1 MDNVLI
7 LIFQLIVLLF
17 SVIIHE
23 IAHGAM
29 ANHLGDPTAKN
40 MGRLTLNPLKHL
52 DPVGSLIVPLLV
64 FIISR
69 GSFIFGWAKPVLYNP
84 YLLKNP
90 QSGAGLIGIA
100 GPLANFVLAIIFAV
114 LLRLTPLL
122 GSTGETLI
130 IFFNIIIFV
139 NVLLAVFNLLP
150 IPPLDGSKVLFA
162 FLPEQANE
170 IKILLERFGF
180 FILLLFIFFGFQLIM
195 PIIYGIYHLI
205 VGPFSLF

>member
-1 MDNVLI
+1 MI

-40 MGRLTLNPLKHL
+40 MGRLTLNPSKHL
-52 DPVGSLIVPLLV
+52 DLVGSLIVPLLV

-150 IPPLDGSKVLFA
+150 IPPLDGSKILFSLLPFKYNSVQI
-162 FLPEQANE
+162 FLERWGM
-170 IKILLERFGF
+170 IILLF
-180 FILLLFIFFGFQLIM
+180 FIIFLWQYLY
-195 PIIYGIYHLI
+195 PIISIAFNFLTGL
-205 VGPFSLF
+205 